1 MLQTDFRGA
10 SGPKRARSESSRGDG
25 DWTCPQCGNVNFAF
39 RTTCNMRKCGT
50 SKPAESSHRRIGG
63 HMGPVHYDQEP
74 SMYMGGPG
82 APPPLTLGL
91 PLNYGAPIYLQQPM
105 TASGPYN
112 YGSSVNKVTSYN
124 PLPRP
129 SAYAPTGLSYGA
141 APVLDGYGMDMDMSL
156 GLMMPAP
163 RPAANYGED
172 NGSRKRRGGPDGA
185 SEGDWLCPKCGNT
198 NFAFRGTCN
207 MRKCGASKPTEV
219 VRYGNG
225 PPPRPLPVSQGPPPD
240 GSWTCE
246 SCGNVNYPF
255 RTKCNR
261 RNCGADKPTET
272 KPSNGS
278 NATALASDQVC
289 GIFDCKLLQVKVQ
302 ISEHTPVI
310 GVEVFGNSFL

>member
-10 SGPKRARSESSRGDG
+10 SGPKRARSDSSRGDG

-91 PLNYGAPIYLQQPM
+91 PSNYGAPIYLQQPM

-129 SAYAPTGLSYGA
+129 SAYAPTVVLWIAGLSYGA
-141 APVLDGYGMDMDMSL
+141 APVLDGYGMDMDMNL
-156 GLMMPAP
+156 GLLVHLFLAL
-163 RPAANYGED
+163 AAITCLAY
-172 NGSRKRRGGPDGA
+172 GA

-219 VRYGNG
+219 VK
-225 PPPRPLPVSQGPPPD
+225 GPPPD

-261 RNCGADKPTET
+261 RNCGADKPTEK

-302 ISEHTPVI
+302 ISEHTPLI